1 MRRSLILSAAALGL
15 GAGAAAAEEHVVEML
30 NEGPDGAKMVYE
42 PPVVHADPGD
52 TVRFVP
58 VDRGHNATTLRNG
71 APEGADSLRG
81 GIGEE
86 VTYTVSEDGIHVIMC
101 TPHYGVGMIAL
112 VVVGDDTSNADAVRD
127 AIRPRRAEERFDDY
141 LAQARTPAA
150 G

>member
-1 MRRSLILSAAALGL
+1 MRRSLILTATALGL

-42 PPVVHADPGD
+42 PPVVHAEPGD

-58 VDRGHNATTLRNG
+58 VDRGHNATTLRGGIPDG
-71 APEGADSLRG
+71 AERLRG

-86 VTYTVSEDGIHVIMC
+86 VTYEVTEDGLHLIMC

-112 VVVGDDTSNADAVRD
+112 VVSGDDLSNADEVRD
-127 AIRPRRAEERFDDY
+127 ALRPRRAEERFETY
-141 LAQARTPAA
+141 LEQARTPAA